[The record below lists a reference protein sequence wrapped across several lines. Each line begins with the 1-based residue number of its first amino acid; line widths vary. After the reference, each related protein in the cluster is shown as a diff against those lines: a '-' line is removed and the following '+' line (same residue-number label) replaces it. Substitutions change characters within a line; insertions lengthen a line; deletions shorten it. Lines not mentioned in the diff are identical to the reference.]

1 MPAPSGDWLP
11 LGLEPPPPEC
21 SPLGPSRSRSH
32 SCCWVIGGA
41 DPSGVSARWSSR
53 ISPRLR
59 SNHRLLG
66 ASESVPMLEVD
77 GLAKRY
83 GEVLALRDLSVSV
96 DEGQCLVLLGRN
108 GAGKTTALRC
118 MAGVLLPTSGSV
130 TVDGIDAATDPA
142 AVRAKVGLMPE
153 VPGLYERMS
162 ARTYLDYFGAI
173 YEIEPQL
180 RRRRI
185 DQLLEKF
192 DLLDAGDRWMGT
204 YSKGMRQKV
213 ALIRATL
220 HHPRL
225 VLADEPTSALDPD
238 SARRAWDYLK
248 DLQKEGCALVICTH
262 SMAEAEILAGEIGIM
277 SAGRAL
283 AIGNLVELRRRSG
296 LKMRQEVREL
306 PTLQDIYLAIVDNHR
321 DLAEVR
327 TA

>member
-77 GLAKRY
+77 GLAKQY

-118 MAGVLLPTSGSV
+118 MAGVLVPTSGTV
-130 TVDGIDAATDPA
+130 TVDGINAAADPP

-173 YEIEPQL
+173 YDLEPDLRL
-180 RRRRI
+180 RRI
-185 DQLLEKF
+185 EDLLGKF
-192 DLLDAGDRWMGT
+192 DLLDAADRWLGT

-220 HHPRL
+220 HRPRL

-238 SARRAWDYLK
+238 SARRAWIYLK
-248 DLQKEGCALVICTH
+248 DLQAHGCALVICTH
-262 SMAEAEILAGEIGIM
+262 NMDEAEHLGASDDGDAAIGIM

-283 AIGNLVELRRRSG
+283 
-296 LKMRQEVREL
+296 
-306 PTLQDIYLAIVDNHR
+306 
-321 DLAEVR
+321 
-327 TA
+327 